1 MNRHKRRRKPKAAAP
16 QRSKEQKRA
25 ALMPAT
31 GAAWATYRDYYGR
44 SRHGKSQSSTYL
56 RDFMAQGRGLRD
68 GVIKQHVIEVIDYA
82 DLEQRALMHLDPQVR
97 DAMTKM
103 RDYHLDRAA
112 EKFGIDAK
120 DVTPEQ
126 RRIAKAENF
135 FDIYSGKWP
144 AITNQLAIDDE
155 ESGSITA
162 RLKGP
167 GDAE

>member
-1 MNRHKRRRKPKAAAP
+1 MNRHKRKRKPKAAAP
-16 QRSKEQKRA
+16 QRSKAQKRA

-31 GAAWATYRDYYGR
+31 GDAWASYRQYYGATR
-44 SRHGKSQSSTYL
+44 SGKSV
-56 RDFMAQGRGLRD
+56 FAKHFIAQMREAGKSVHEFGRAVD
-68 GVIKQHVIEVIDYA
+68 INYA
-82 DLEQRALMHLDPQVR
+82 DIEQRALMHLDPHVR
-97 DAMTKM
+97 DAMVEM

-126 RRIAKAENF
+126 RRVAKAENF
-135 FDIYSGKWP
+135 IDLYSGGWP

-155 ESGSITA
+155 ESGSISA